1 MAEEALAFPAPS
13 SFLPQSARRGLVP
26 EMQDKLKDPLNFE
39 LVAVHFTKAE
49 WDLLRPAQK
58 ALYRE
63 VMLENYGTVV
73 SLDYLTSGGRAL
85 ERDCRSSSFRPGIE
99 TTVMESVEGLKE
111 VAVHFTADE
120 WALMDPGQKAL
131 YEEVM
136 LGIEDMLIF
145 LGHLRSRP
153 DLIALLEEDR
163 EDLFVKGCVE
173 EKGSTGD
180 IPRSKN
186 EEGESQVLLKRVV
199 AEEWEENFMNE
210 HETKQEEKK
219 EVQTPRSKPSI
230 CEDSR
235 SQIRPRRP
243 KGKKAK
249 MCSECGEGLSST
261 SVLEAPQRM
270 DQGEK
275 SSVCRINLSR
285 SRSCKNVSC
294 KQMLVGRQVDNS
306 REPLSKPLNCVKS
319 ITEGSRM
326 ARHQRFLKE
335 EKVCKCQDCG
345 KTFAGESCL
354 SKHRI
359 THTKERR
366 KTDISQ
372 HQKDHTRERLDKST
386 NCNKSFRHSGQHIS
400 HDKIESE
407 KKPYECLECGM
418 TFNWKGNLK
427 RHQKNHTGENSYICP
442 DCGKSFNRSERF
454 ISHQRIHRGEKP
466 YQCSECGKG
475 YYAKWRLS
483 RHQKIHDVK
492 PHSGEI
498 CPICGKIFSDKSDVV
513 RHQTVHTGEKRYTC
527 LDCGKKF
534 SQSGNLS
541 SHRRSHTGETPH
553 KCGVCGK
560 SFSRRD
566 VFVVHQRVH
575 TGEKPYKC
583 SLCGKAFGRRDVLSS
598 HQKVHTG
605 EKPYTCFECGKTFS
619 HRSNFTKHQI
629 MHTRQKLYKGLA
641 CFSPQNSHHVESIF
655 GGWKTEEIAS

>member
-1 MAEEALAFPAPS
+1 MAEEAWAFPAPS
-13 SFLPQSARRGLVP
+13 AFLPQNARRGLVP

-49 WDLLRPAQK
+49 WDLLHPAQK

-63 VMLENYGTVV
+63 VMLENYRMVV
-73 SLDYLTSGGRAL
+73 SLDYLTGGGRAL
-85 ERDCRSSSFRPGIE
+85 ERACRSSSFCPGIE
-99 TTVMESVEGLKE
+99 TTVMESVEGLEE

-120 WALMDPGQKAL
+120 WALLDLVQKAL

-136 LGIEDMLIF
+136 LGIDDMLIF

-163 EDLFVKGCVE
+163 EDLFVEGCVE

-186 EEGESQVLLKRVV
+186 EEGESQVLLKTVV
-199 AEEWEENFMNE
+199 AEEWKENFMNE
-210 HETKQEEKK
+210 HEIKQKEKK
-219 EVQTPRSKPSI
+219 PVQTPRLKPSV

-235 SQIRPRRP
+235 NQIRPRRL

-249 MCSECGEGLSST
+249 MCSEYVEDLSST
-261 SVLEAPQRM
+261 SFLEAPQRM
-270 DQGEK
+270 GQGEK
-275 SSVCRINLSR
+275 SSVCRINLSH
-285 SRSCKNVSC
+285 SRSCKNVSR
-294 KQMLVGRQVDNS
+294 KQMLVGLQVDNS
-306 REPLSKPLNCVKS
+306 REPLSKPLNYVKS
-319 ITEGSRM
+319 ITDRSRM
-326 ARHQRFLKE
+326 ARHQGFRKE

-345 KTFAGESCL
+345 KTFAGESGL

-359 THTKERR
+359 THTKEKR
-366 KTDISQ
+366 KTDVGQ
-372 HQKDHTRERLDKST
+372 HQKDHTRKRLDESS
-386 NCNKSFRHSGQHIS
+386 NCNRSFCQIGQHIS
-400 HDKIESE
+400 HDTIQSE

-418 TFNWKGNLK
+418 TFSFKGNLS
-427 RHQKNHTGENSYICP
+427 RHQKNHTGETSYICP
-442 DCGKSFNRSERF
+442 DCGKSFHQSEQF
-454 ISHQRIHRGEKP
+454 ISHQRVHTGEKP
-466 YQCSECGKG
+466 YQCSECGKC
-475 YYAKWRLS
+475 YYAKGCLR
-483 RHQKIHDVK
+483 RHQKIHNVK

-566 VFVVHQRVH
+566 VFVIHQRVH

-583 SLCGKAFGRRDVLSS
+583 SVCGKAFSRRDVLSS

-605 EKPYTCFECGKTFS
+605 EKPYTCSECGKTFS
-619 HRSNFTKHQI
+619 HRSNLRQHQI
-629 MHTRQKLYKGLA
+629 MHMRQELYKGLA
-641 CFSPQNSHHVESIF
+641 CGNSFSHGDSRILHHRIH
-655 GGWKTEEIAS
+655 TT

>member
-1 MAEEALAFPAPS
+1 MAEEALTFPAPS
-13 SFLPQSARRGLVP
+13 AFLPQSARRRLVP

-49 WDLLRPAQK
+49 WDLLCPAQK

-73 SLDYLTSGGRAL
+73 SLDYLTGGGRAL
-85 ERDCRSSSFRPGIE
+85 ERDCRSSSFCPGIE

-120 WALMDPGQKAL
+120 WALLDPCQKAL

-136 LGIEDMLIF
+136 FGIDDMVIF

-163 EDLFVKGCVE
+163 EDLFVEGCVE

-180 IPRSKN
+180 MLWIKN
-186 EEGESQVLLKRVV
+186 EEGRSQVLLKSVI

-219 EVQTPRSKPSI
+219 AVRTPRLKSSV

-235 SQIRPRRP
+235 SQIRPQRL

-249 MCSECGEGLSST
+249 MSSECREGLSST

-270 DQGEK
+270 DQREK

-285 SRSCKNVSC
+285 SRSCKNVSR
-294 KQMLVGRQVDNS
+294 KQTLVGRQVDNS
-306 REPLSKPLNCVKS
+306 RDPLSKLLNCVKS

-326 ARHQRFLKE
+326 ARHQRFLKK

-345 KTFAGESCL
+345 KTFAGESGL

-359 THTKERR
+359 THTKEKR

-372 HQKDHTRERLDKST
+372 HQKDHTRERLKKSS
-386 NCNKSFRHSGQHIS
+386 NCDKSFRQSGQHIS
-400 HDKIESE
+400 QDTIQSE

-418 TFNWKGNLK
+418 TFSFKGNLK
-427 RHQKNHTGENSYICP
+427 RHEKNHTGETSYICP
-442 DCGKSFNRSERF
+442 DCGKSFIQSKRF
-454 ISHQRIHRGEKP
+454 ISHQRVHTGEKP
-466 YQCSECGKG
+466 YQCSECGKC
-475 YYAKWRLS
+475 YYAKEGLR
-483 RHQKIHDVK
+483 RHQKIHNVK
-492 PHSGEI
+492 PHSGAI

-527 LDCGKKF
+527 PDCGKKF
-534 SQSGNLS
+534 SQSGDLS
-541 SHRRSHTGETPH
+541 SHRRIHTGETLH

-583 SLCGKAFGRRDVLSS
+583 SVCGKAFSRRDVLSS

-605 EKPYTCFECGKTFS
+605 EKPYICFECGKTFS
-619 HRSNFTKHQI
+619 HGGNLSKHQI
-629 MHTRQKLYKGLA
+629 MHTGEKLYKCLECGKS
-641 CFSPQNSHHVESIF
+641 FSYGSSLTLHHRIH
-655 GGWKTEEIAS
+655 TT